1 MHKRV
6 CTLFFLFALCV
17 GALCVHMLTILEKK
31 GSESAS
37 RSNNSVSVTVGE
49 TRGYIYDRN
58 LQPLVNRET
67 ELTVSVKPTL
77 SALNTADAV
86 LCETVKKDD
95 LYQTVSDRKIAVA
108 KAIAPLQTA
117 EAKTVSKVLRYGQN
131 PTAVHII
138 GYVNGDGEGVC
149 GIEQYYNEDL
159 KRANGVLKAH
169 CATDAKGRLL
179 DGAELEYTTENYNCS
194 AGVALTLDTR
204 IQEIVE
210 DALQKF
216 QFEKGA
222 VVVLSVENSEI
233 LAMVSTPA
241 YDPNNPADALDDADS
256 PFLNRAIT
264 AYSVGSVFKAVV
276 AAAALENGQNE
287 DFSYTCTG
295 AYTIGQ
301 TTFRCH
307 LHTGHGMQ
315 NMPQAM
321 SNSCNPYFIALALE
335 IGAQSVC
342 TMAQNLG
349 LGASIEL
356 ADGFY
361 TNPGALPTEETLTAP
376 QDLANLA
383 FGQGELLAS
392 PLQMTAVYAA
402 IANGGVY
409 RAPSLMYAKVDASK
423 EIYQRAELP
432 SARRVM
438 SEDTAKRVGE
448 LLHYAVENGS
458 GKRAKPSTCSAAGKT
473 ATAQSGWIN
482 DDGTEVTH
490 SWFCGYF
497 PYETPQY
504 AVTVLKENGEGGSVD
519 CAPVF
524 QYIADA
530 IMNLQSSP

>member
-6 CTLFFLFALCV
+6 CILFFLFALCV
-17 GALCVHMLTILEKK
+17 GTLCVHMLTVLEQK
-31 GSESAS
+31 GRESAS
-37 RSNNSVSVTVGE
+37 RVNNSVSCVVGE
-49 TRGYIYDRN
+49 TRGCIYDRN

-67 ELTVSVKPTL
+67 ALTVSVKPTL
-77 SALNTADAV
+77 SALHTADAV
-86 LCETVKKDD
+86 LRETVQKDA
-95 LYQTVSDRKIAVA
+95 LYQTVSDGKIAVA
-108 KAIAPLQTA
+108 QAAAPLQTA
-117 EAKTVSKVLRYGQN
+117 EVKTVSKVLRYGTH

-138 GYVNGDGEGVC
+138 GYVNGDGAGVC
-149 GIEQYYNEDL
+149 GIEQYYNADL

-179 DGAELEYTTENYNCS
+179 DGAELEYTAENYNS
-194 AGVALTLDTR
+194 PAGVALTLDTR
-204 IQEIVE
+204 IQNIAEE
-210 DALQKF
+210 ALQTF
-216 QFEKGA
+216 QIEKGA
-222 VVVLSVENSEI
+222 VVVLSVETSEI
-233 LAMVSTPA
+233 LAMASAPA
-241 YDPNNPADALDDADS
+241 YDPNNPAAALDDANA

-264 AYSVGSVFKAVV
+264 PYSVGSVFKAVV
-276 AAAALENGQNE
+276 AAAALENGQSE
-287 DFSYTCTG
+287 EFAYTCTG
-295 AYTIGQ
+295 AYTVGQ

-307 LHTGHGMQ
+307 LHTGHGAQ

-321 SNSCNPYFIALALE
+321 ANSCNPYFISLALCT
-335 IGAQSVC
+335 GAENIC
-342 TMAQNLG
+342 TAAQNLG
-349 LGASIEL
+349 LGASVEL

-361 TNPGALPTEETLTAP
+361 TNPGTLPAAEALSAP
-376 QDLANLA
+376 QDIANLA
-383 FGQGELLAS
+383 FGQGALLAS

-409 RAPSLMYAKVDASK
+409 RAPSLMYAKVDAAK

-432 SARRVM
+432 DARRVM
-438 SEDTAKRVGE
+438 SAQTANRVST

-482 DDGTEVTH
+482 ADGTEVTH
-490 SWFCGYF
+490 AWFCGYF

-504 AVTVLKENGEGGSVD
+504 AVTVLKENGEGGSAD

-530 IMNLQSSP
+530 VTNLQ